1 MIPVL
6 SRLFVLWGGMS
17 RHPSVWKAE
26 PLFESQDLLE
36 FAVGNG
42 SERHSDL
49 SGDYAGL
56 AIRLKDFDQPLGMS
70 DGVGPADY
78 AMVR

>member
-26 PLFESQDLLE
+26 PLFESRISWSL
-36 FAVGNG
+36 
-42 SERHSDL
+42 R
-49 SGDYAGL
+49 SGMGVSGIPICP
-56 AIRLKDFDQPLGMS
+56 AITQVLQ
-70 DGVGPADY
+70 
-78 AMVR
+78 